1 MIILFVST
9 SAAVEWSAFV
19 LKVLSELSLV
29 LLVEDDEDAE
39 ENEERTTE
47 KRERRETEGRTEHG
61 KSQSR
66 VFSLFTESLLPR
78 LVSFQ
83 NLCLAVSL
91 YSV

>member
-39 ENEERTTE
+39 ENEERTTGK

-78 LVSFQ
+78 LVNFQ
-83 NLCLAVSL
+83 NLCLAVPL
-91 YSV
+91 